1 MYTVKLLL
9 GTTAYD
15 RRVIAKRF
23 HALSHIHNVLVKHAR
38 RLLYRLEHDEAYQE
52 LLKEYAGISRKK
64 NPSREDTARKEDLA
78 GLMNGTRKGMGFTE
92 AGLQAYI
99 KVCAGRYRSCL
110 SSQQVQKEASRVW
123 KSVEAFLFRNGKE
136 IHFKKGRDFHSI
148 GGKTNTNGV
157 KFDPEAFS
165 IEWLGLEVP
174 CRMPKNR
181 KSAAYVTEALGH
193 TVSYCELSREMFP
206 DGWHY
211 YVVLYLRGEAPERLA
226 AGSPDVVTGID
237 PGTSTMA
244 VVSSESVD
252 LFELAPRCQEYNRK
266 IVALQQRMDRSRRDL
281 NPENYNPDGTAKKG
295 RRKWEYSNSYKRAER
310 QLKSLYRRKSAYIKT
325 SHGEQTNRMLGRS
338 TTFIVEGMDYKKL
351 QKRAKN
357 TERQEKET
365 PVPQGDG
372 SVKLVRKY
380 KRKKRFGRS
389 LNNRSPA
396 LFLTMLGQKAARY
409 GGSVKKADTMK
420 FKASQYNHATNGY
433 EKIPLSQRFR
443 EVGGHLVQ
451 RDLYSAYLLSNS
463 QKNLKKPNRKKCAA
477 GFGEFCR
484 MMDEKIS
491 DMKENGVSMRQCFGF

>member
-9 GTTAYD
+9 ETTAYD

-23 HALSHIHNVLVKHAR
+23 YALSHIHNVLVKHAR
-38 RLLYRLEHDEAYQE
+38 RLLYRLGQDEEYQG
-52 LLKEYAGISRKK
+52 LRREYAEVCRKK
-64 NPSREDTARKEDLA
+64 KPSEEDTARKKELA
-78 GLMNGTRKGMGFTE
+78 DLMNETRKGMGLTE
-92 AGLQAYI
+92 YGLQAYI
-99 KVCAGRYRSCL
+99 KTCRNRYRSCL
-110 SSQQVQKEASRVW
+110 SSQQGAKEASRVW
-123 KSVEAFLFRNGKE
+123 KSVEACLFKNRKE
-136 IHFKKGRDFHSI
+136 VHFKKGRDFHSI
-148 GGKTNTNGV
+148 GGKSNTNGV
-157 KFDPEAFS
+157 VFDPETFS
-165 IEWLGLEVP
+165 IGWLGLEIP
-174 CRMPKNR
+174 CKIPKNK
-181 KSAAYVTEALGH
+181 KSAAYVTEALGNR
-193 TVSYCELSREMFP
+193 VSYCELLREMFP

-281 NPENYNPDGTAKKG
+281 NPENYNPDGTIKKG
-295 RRKWEYSNSYKRAER
+295 RKTWKYSHSYKRAER
-310 QLKSLYRRKSAYIKT
+310 QMKSLYRRKSAYIKT
-325 SHGEQTNRMLGRS
+325 THGEQTNRMLERS
-338 TTFIVEGMDYKKL
+338 TTFIVEDMDYKKL

-365 PVPQGDG
+365 PVPQNDG

-396 LFLTMLGQKAARY
+396 LFLTMLGQKAERY
-409 GGSVKKADTMK
+409 GGSVRKADTMN
-420 FKASQYNHATNGY
+420 FKASQYNHASNGY

-491 DMKENGVSMRQCFGF
+491 DMKEKGVSMKQCFGF